1 MKKLALALT
10 AMAAIATGSA
20 ANAALAVTS
29 QFFQIGN
36 STGFYNGTVA
46 CAADATPCNFTV
58 DYNFVAPAG
67 FDLQSADITTTYT
80 SLNQNIDFTSVLL
93 NGTAFNLSAHGQTE
107 GGNLLN
113 QALLANNMLSVSG
126 IAGTTA
132 GADAAF
138 SGTLSFARAVPEPA
152 TWAMML
158 IGFGAAGVSL
168 RRKRPVLA
176 MQAA

>member
-1 MKKLALALT
+1 M
-10 AMAAIATGSA
+10 
-20 ANAALAVTS
+20 
-29 QFFQIGN
+29 
-36 STGFYNGTVA
+36 GT
-46 CAADATPCNFTV
+46 
-58 DYNFVAPAG
+58 
-67 FDLQSADITTTYT
+67 
-80 SLNQNIDFTSVLL
+80 LNQNIDFTSVLL
-93 NGTAFNLSAHGQTE
+93 NGTAFNLSPHGQTE

-113 QALLANNMLSVSG
+113 QALLANNTLTVNG
-126 IAGTTA
+126 VAGTTA

-158 IGFGAAGVSL
+158 IGFGAVGVSL

>member
-10 AMAAIATGSA
+10 AMAAIVTGSA
-20 ANAALAVTS
+20 ASAAVPVTS
-29 QFFQIGN
+29 QFFNIGN
-36 STGFYNGTVA
+36 STGFYNGTVS
-46 CAADATPCNFTV
+46 CGADVTACNFSV
-58 DYNFVAPAG
+58 NFAFAAPAG
-67 FDLQSADITTTYT
+67 FNLQSADITTTYT

-93 NGTAFNLSAHGQTE
+93 NGAAFNLSAHGQTE

-113 QALLANNMLSVSG
+113 QALLANNMLSVNG
-126 IAGTTA
+126 VAGTTA

-158 IGFGAAGVSL
+158 VGFGAAGVSL